1 MDYNAA
7 LAYIEQFID
16 YERSPDFSRQVRFYN
31 LNRISQLL
39 ELLGNPHEKL
49 KVVHVAGSKGKGS
62 TAAMIASVLIHAGY
76 KTGLFTSPHLITP
89 RERCRINN
97 DQISEIDFARYLV
110 KLKPAIETV
119 SDSEYG
125 KVSFFEI
132 YTALAFTYFADEETD
147 FAVIEVG
154 LGGRLDATNVVS
166 PLTSVITPIGLEH
179 TEILGETYSE
189 IAGEKAEIIKGGCP
203 VALAPQ
209 HPDAYEVFEKV
220 ANERNAPIIKVK
232 NIDDQDTYTLNIVYQ
247 LDSDGIPI
255 AQQIDI
261 ETNSDRYKD
270 ISLSLLGYHQYV
282 NAATA
287 IAAIECIELQGYTI
301 KKECV
306 YEGFRSVQWEGR
318 IQRMK
323 SSPLVILDGAHSPV
337 SMEALSHSIRNTYR
351 YAQVVFIVSLMRD
364 KDINEIGK
372 VISNIADTVVTTQVS
387 DNPRVIS
394 ADIIKN
400 TWMDI
405 CQNVVACPNPEEAI
419 TKEIENASPTD
430 LICITGSLYLV
441 GQALELFKTKYE
453 LKREVINA

>member
-1 MDYNAA
+1 MHYNAA

-16 YERSPDFSRQVRFYN
+16 YERSPDFSRQARFYN

-62 TAAMIASVLIHAGY
+62 TAAIIASILTHAGY

-89 RERCRINN
+89 RERCRIDN
-97 DQISEIDFARYLV
+97 DLISEEEFAHYL
-110 KLKPAIETV
+110 KKIRTAIETV
-119 SDSEYG
+119 SNSEYG
-125 KVSFFEI
+125 RVSFFEI
-132 YTALAFTYFADEETD
+132 YTALAFTYFVDKETD

-166 PLTSVITPIGLEH
+166 PVISVITPIGLEH
-179 TEILGETYSE
+179 TEILGETYFE
-189 IAGEKAEIIKGGCP
+189 IAGEKAEIIKDGCP

-209 HPDAYEVFEKV
+209 HPDAHRVFDQV
-220 ANERNAPIIKVK
+220 ANERNSPTIKVK
-232 NIDDQDTYTLNIVYQ
+232 NIDDQDTYKINIKHK
-247 LDSDGIPI
+247 LDSERIPI
-255 AQQIDI
+255 AQQFDI
-261 ETNSDRYKD
+261 ITNSDSYQGL
-270 ISLSLLGYHQYV
+270 ILSLIGYHQYV

-287 IAAIECIELQGYTI
+287 IAAIECLELQGYTI
-301 KKECV
+301 KKESM
-306 YEGFRSVQWEGR
+306 YEGFRNVQWDGR
-318 IQRMK
+318 LQRMK

-337 SMEALSHSIRNTYR
+337 SMEALTRSIRNTYR

-364 KDINEIGK
+364 KDIAEIGRI
-372 VISNIADTVVTTQVS
+372 ISKIADSVVITQVS
-387 DNPRVIS
+387 DNPRVIP

-400 TWMDI
+400 TWTDI
-405 CQNVVACPNPEEAI
+405 CMKVDTCPNPEEAI
-419 TKEIENASPTD
+419 TIELANASPTD